1 MQPLVKICG
10 LKTPETLAAALDA
23 GADMVGFVFFPKSPR
38 HIDLAQAELLGR
50 QAQGRALKVALT
62 VDADDETL
70 SAIIAALNPDLLQ
83 LHGHESPARIAAIKA
98 RFGLPVMKALG
109 VAEAQDLQDVAAY
122 EAVSDRLLFDAKPPK
137 DAAHP
142 GGNGLA
148 FDWSLLTGL
157 DLSIPSMVSGGL
169 DPANVAEAL
178 RRTQAQGVDVSSGV
192 ETAPGQKDPDKIT
205 AFVRAAKGKD

>member
-1 MQPLVKICG
+1 MKAIG
-10 LKTPETLAAALDA
+10 
-23 GADMVGFVFFPKSPR
+23 
-38 HIDLAQAELLGR
+38 
-50 QAQGRALKVALT
+50 VAH
-62 VDADDETL
+62 ADDL
-70 SAIIAALNPDLLQ
+70 KDVQAFAA
-83 LHGHESPARIAAIKA
+83 
-98 RFGLPVMKALG
+98 
-109 VAEAQDLQDVAAY
+109 VA
-122 EAVSDRLLFDAKPPK
+122 DRLLFDAKPPK

-178 RRTQAQGVDVSSGV
+178 RRTRAQGVDVSSGV
-192 ETAPGQKDPDKIT
+192 ETAPGQKDPAKIT

>member
-1 MQPLVKICG
+1 
-10 LKTPETLAAALDA
+10 
-23 GADMVGFVFFPKSPR
+23 
-38 HIDLAQAELLGR
+38 
-50 QAQGRALKVALT
+50 
-62 VDADDETL
+62 
-70 SAIIAALNPDLLQ
+70 
-83 LHGHESPARIAAIKA
+83 
-98 RFGLPVMKALG
+98 MKALG
-109 VAEAQDLQDVAAY
+109 VADADDLKDVKAY
-122 EAVSDRLLFDAKPPK
+122 EAVVDRLLFDAKPPK

-192 ETAPGQKDPDKIT
+192 ETAPGQKDAAKIT